1 MKGSGGSA
9 DLRAAVIGYGLAGET
24 LHTPL
29 ISAVPGIEVA
39 AIVTRDEARRR
50 RAAQRYPDA
59 ALFEDAAEI
68 WEDADRFDVAVVAAP
83 NRAHVPLASAAL
95 EAGLAVVV
103 DKPLAGSAEEAR
115 ELVESAERRDLM
127 LFPFQNRRWDGDLLT
142 VRKLIE
148 EGELGEIRRMES
160 RFERW
165 RPELSAGWREQADPE
180 EAGGLLYDLGS
191 HLVDQALH
199 LFGPGRHV
207 YAELDVRRP
216 GAKVDDDSFV
226 ALTHESEVRSHL
238 WMSVVAAQLGPRF
251 RILGE
256 RAAYV
261 KYGLDPQEQAFREGR
276 VPNEPGWGREEPDR
290 WGCSESMARPGQW
303 RPCRAPISASTK
315 ESWPQSGT
323 ALRPRS
329 SPRRQSM
336 PSPSSTPPGSRHGKG
351 GWSNWDRRPER

>member
-1 MKGSGGSA
+1 MTGASSS
-9 DLRAAVIGYGLAGET
+9 DLRAAVIGYGLAGEG
-24 LHTPL
+24 LHAPL

-39 AIVTRDEARRR
+39 AIVTRDEARRG

-59 ALFEDAAEI
+59 ALLEDAAEI

-83 NRAHVPLASAAL
+83 NRVHVPLASAAL

-103 DKPLAGSAEEAR
+103 DKPLAGSAQEAR

-199 LFGPGRHV
+199 LFGPARHV

-216 GAKVDDDSFV
+216 RAKVDDDSFV
-226 ALTHESEVRSHL
+226 ALIHESGVRSHL
-238 WMSVVAAQLGPRF
+238 WMSVAAAQLGPRF

-276 VPNEPGWGREEPDR
+276 VPSEPGWGREEPDR
-290 WGCSESMARPGQW
+290 WGLLGVNGETRAVETEPGAYQRFYEGVVASIRDGAPPPVEAAEAIDALAVLDAARV
-303 RPCRAPISASTK
+303 SAREGSLVELGST
-315 ESWPQSGT
+315 
-323 ALRPRS
+323 A
-329 SPRRQSM
+329 
-336 PSPSSTPPGSRHGKG
+336 
-351 GWSNWDRRPER
+351 